1 LYRSTCRLEIKRRLR
16 SEDLSLRGL
25 TEAIGATFISPDEI
39 AEVADPV
46 NTFLNVN
53 TTAERDRAEA
63 LLDSFGP

>member
-1 LYRSTCRLEIKRRLR
+1 
-16 SEDLSLRGL
+16 LRGL